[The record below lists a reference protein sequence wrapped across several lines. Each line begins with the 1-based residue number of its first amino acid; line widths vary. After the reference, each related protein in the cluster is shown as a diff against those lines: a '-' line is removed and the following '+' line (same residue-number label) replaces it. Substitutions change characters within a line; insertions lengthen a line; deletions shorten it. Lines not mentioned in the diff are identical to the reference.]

1 MFLSKTPH
9 FVPHCAMN
17 AVGTHNNVTL
27 VQGAILGIGLSPV
40 LGQFKARNSF
50 LGQDSIF
57 VLEIVVQ
64 NLKKHLPVD
73 ED

>member
-1 MFLSKTPH
+1 
-9 FVPHCAMN
+9 MN
-17 AVGTHNNVTL
+17 TIGTHNNVPL
-27 VQGAILGIGLSPV
+27 VHGAILGIGLSPF
-40 LGQFKARNSF
+40 LGQLKARNSF

-64 NLKKHLPVD
+64 SLKKHLSVD